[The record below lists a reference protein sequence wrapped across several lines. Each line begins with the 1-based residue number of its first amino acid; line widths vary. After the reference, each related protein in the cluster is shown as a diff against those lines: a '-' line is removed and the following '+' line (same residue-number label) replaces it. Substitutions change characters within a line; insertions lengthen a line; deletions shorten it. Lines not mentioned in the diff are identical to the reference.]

1 MLELVTIY
9 EYIIENKTIK
19 QFKYEAEENEKHYYL
34 VQGRSG
40 NRFIDKRD
48 FEKIMSNRIISYKDD
63 LHEYTRILIEYQ
75 EDKVQKYKKQY
86 EQQLE
91 VLEELLKLR

>member
-9 EYIIENKTIK
+9 EYIIEDKTIK
-19 QFKYEAEENEKHYYL
+19 QFEYEAEETGKDYYL
-34 VQGRSG
+34 VIGRSG
-40 NRFIDKRD
+40 NRFINKND
-48 FEKIMSNRIISYKDD
+48 FGKIMSNRIVTLENDYSKYKR
-63 LHEYTRILIEYQ
+63 LLIEYQ